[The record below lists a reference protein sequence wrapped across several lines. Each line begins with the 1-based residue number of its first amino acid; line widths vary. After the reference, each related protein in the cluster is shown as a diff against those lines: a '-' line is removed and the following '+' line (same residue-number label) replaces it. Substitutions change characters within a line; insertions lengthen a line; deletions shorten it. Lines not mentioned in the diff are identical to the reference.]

1 MYLTDGSQV
10 SDPQPL
16 APEDM
21 AYNLIQLNIH
31 IQDQENEL
39 SSLEH
44 IIAEMFM
51 NNIIFNTYKV
61 DVLECIWNT
70 IQTESIRRLLAYN
83 TTSTAA
89 AATNSTA
96 EVASV
101 YAGGSLLSA
110 SFRTIA
116 MIAKLSPEAMC
127 NDKIDMLGQLGL
139 ADYLFQEKDF
149 GTLRSVCICLQMCI
163 PYITLDSAVSS
174 TSTGTNKSSVAAAAA
189 VVAVEKQRRMLLVS
203 LTPALRR
210 VLVGDFLGQ
219 EDEGNTR

>member
-1 MYLTDGSQV
+1 M
-10 SDPQPL
+10 
-16 APEDM
+16 
-21 AYNLIQLNIH
+21 
-31 IQDQENEL
+31 

-70 IQTESIRRLLAYN
+70 IQTESTRRLHAYN
-83 TTSTAA
+83 TTNNNTTATTIST
-89 AATNSTA
+89 T

-101 YAGGSLLSA
+101 YAGSSLLSA

-116 MIAKLSPEAMC
+116 MIAKLSPEAMS
-127 NDKIDMLGQLGL
+127 NGKVEALGQLGL

-163 PYITLDSAVSS
+163 PYITLDSAVSTTTASKS
-174 TSTGTNKSSVAAAAA
+174 TTNKSTVAAVAA
-189 VVAVEKQRRMLLVS
+189 EKQRRMLLVS

>member
-1 MYLTDGSQV
+1 
-10 SDPQPL
+10 
-16 APEDM
+16 M
-21 AYNLIQLNIH
+21 ATNLIQLNIH

-51 NNIIFNTYKV
+51 NNIMFNTHKI

-70 IQTESIRRLLAYN
+70 IQTESTRRLHAYN
-83 TTSTAA
+83 TTNT
-89 AATNSTA
+89 TTTTNINSTNG

-101 YAGGSLLSA
+101 YSGSSLLSA

-116 MIAKLSPEAMC
+116 MIAKLSPAAMSNGKVEA
-127 NDKIDMLGQLGL
+127 LGQLGL

-163 PYITLDSAVSS
+163 PYITLDSAVSTTTASKS
-174 TSTGTNKSSVAAAAA
+174 TTNKSTVAAVAA
-189 VVAVEKQRRMLLVS
+189 EKQRRMLLVS